1 MARASWASR
10 AFARGLL
17 LGLLLV
23 AALPGVARAQIG
35 ALMGSAEH
43 QTGSRDQ
50 PVTFTADS
58 VE

>member
-23 AALPGVARAQIG
+23 AALPGAARAQLG
-35 ALMGSAEH
+35 ALIGSTEH
-43 QTGSRDQ
+43 QQ
-50 PVTFTADS
+50 PDRAINR
-58 VE
+58 